1 MTRDGVLL
9 FTPCFLAGS
18 LISAPDLQLRHS
30 LTLTLV
36 VALALVVAAARVLA
50 RLTRG
55 HEAWLASLLALWQ
68 ACVLTVAVV
77 TAARRDRRI
86 APQARRFAT
95 LAGLPA
101 TPLPWFGRATAR
113 TMLT

>member
-30 LTLTLV
+30 LTLV
-36 VALALVVAAARVLA
+36 VALALVVAAARVLV

-55 HEAWLASLLALWQ
+55 HKAWLAPLLALWQ
-68 ACVLTVAVV
+68 ACVLPVAVS
-77 TAARRDRRI
+77 
-86 APQARRFAT
+86 P
-95 LAGLPA
+95 
-101 TPLPWFGRATAR
+101 
-113 TMLT
+113 

>member
-9 FTPCFLAGS
+9 FTPCFLDGS

-36 VALALVVAAARVLA
+36 VALALVVAAARVA

-77 TAARRDRRI
+77 TAARRDRHI

>member
-1 MTRDGVLL
+1 MTRDGVLC
-9 FTPCFLAGS
+9 FTLWVLAGP
-18 LISAPDLQLRHS
+18 LIIAPVLQLRHS
-30 LTLTLV
+30 LTLV
-36 VALALVVAAARVLA
+36 VAPALAVAAALVLE

-55 HEAWLASLLALWQ
+55 HEAWLAWVLAPRL
-68 ACVLTVAVV
+68 ASVRTAAVV
-77 TAARRDRRI
+77 TAALRDRFI

-95 LAGLPA
+95 LAGLLA

>member
-18 LISAPDLQLRHS
+18 LISAPELQLRHS
-30 LTLTLV
+30 LTLV
-36 VALALVVAAARVLA
+36 VTLALVVAAARVLV

-77 TAARRDRRI
+77 TAARRDRHI

>member
-30 LTLTLV
+30 
-36 VALALVVAAARVLA
+36 LALVVAAARVLA

-86 APQARRFAT
+86 APQAGRFAT

>member
-30 LTLTLV
+30 LTLV

-55 HEAWLASLLALWQ
+55 HEAWLASLLALRQ

-77 TAARRDRRI
+77 TAARRDRHM

>member
-30 LTLTLV
+30 LTLV
-36 VALALVVAAARVLA
+36 VALALVVAAARVPA